1 VKGGLMDKRI
11 NRFKLCDIRFHPYVR
26 RVINRLPEEVREIV
40 LNDMSFQILTDDEL
54 LEALV
59 LRYEFSTPI
68 KTLVYLNT
76 KILMEPDHQII
87 HTIASEIAHLILKK
101 EGIHAWERKSDDLLI
116 KWGFGKE
123 VKAVRYDLVISES
136 EDYRIGYDW
145 AKKQNADYLI
155 QHFGLYFDQWND
167 RGLGRLSSNEFDSY
181 NRKVEIDPI
190 REDILPLK
198 KLELIESDNGKI
210 SESLSKRMAMLAG
223 ILTAVKEA
231 DFQ

>member
-1 VKGGLMDKRI
+1 
-11 NRFKLCDIRFHPYVR
+11 
-26 RVINRLPEEVREIV
+26 
-40 LNDMSFQILTDDEL
+40 
-54 LEALV
+54 
-59 LRYEFSTPI
+59 
-68 KTLVYLNT
+68 
-76 KILMEPDHQII
+76 
-87 HTIASEIAHLILKK
+87 
-101 EGIHAWERKSDDLLI
+101 LLI